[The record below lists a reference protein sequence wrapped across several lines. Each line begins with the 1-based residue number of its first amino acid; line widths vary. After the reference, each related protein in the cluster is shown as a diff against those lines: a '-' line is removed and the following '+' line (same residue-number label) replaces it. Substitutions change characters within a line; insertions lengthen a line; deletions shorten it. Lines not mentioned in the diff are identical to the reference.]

1 LFTLYAKVDF
11 LRKAPHGTLLL
22 HDARAPTEG
31 SRLPW
36 LGLSVPH
43 RSFRPLM
50 HAYYV
55 YILASIQRTLYIGMS
70 GELHRRIHQHK
81 TGAIPGFTA
90 RYRVNRL
97 VHFETFSDVRDARAR
112 EHQLKGWTRKKKIA
126 LIEAGNPEWDD
137 LADRIL
143 PLSATEPV
151 G

>member
-1 LFTLYAKVDF
+1 
-11 LRKAPHGTLLL
+11 
-22 HDARAPTEG
+22 
-31 SRLPW
+31 
-36 LGLSVPH
+36 
-43 RSFRPLM
+43 M

-70 GELHRRIHQHK
+70 GELPRRTHQHK
-81 TGAIPGFTA
+81 TGAIPGFTR

-97 VHFETFSDVRDARAR
+97 VHFEVFSDVRDAKAR

-126 LIEAGNPEWDD
+126 LIEADNPEWDD

-143 PLSATEPV
+143 PLSVTAPV